1 MAFRRDTHDGEVP
14 EIVFQV
20 LLPMALRLC
29 PNIEVVIL
37 ERLGE
42 TVRSQQD
49 INLLQQ
55 DFKRMRSIVVEHRE
69 KEQLHRGDD
78 EGIVVKKKE
87 EGGGRKEEGVPVGEH
102 LYEDDELAEYQA
114 SLLTLLGM
122 SS

>member
-42 TVRSQQD
+42 TVRTQQD

-55 DFKRMRSIVVEHRE
+55 DYKRMRSIVVEHRE
-69 KEQLHRGDD
+69 KEQLQRGD
-78 EGIVVKKKE
+78 E
-87 EGGGRKEEGVPVGEH
+87 EGVVVQKDEERGRKEEAVHVGDQ

-114 SLLTLLGM
+114 SLLILLGM
-122 SS
+122 S